1 MQNQS
6 KVAKSQLMGNLFVL
20 ITSDLYE
27 FPLFSQT
34 SNFEKS
40 NIQTLHCR
48 LGHLHINNIM
58 KLIIMLSGLEMPESI
73 NNFFCETCVLAKQVK
88 HISKIPAIRAE
99 IPREIIYTDLV
110 CPITPTGHD
119 KSKYGLL
126 LTDDATCA
134 TIGVLLK
141 EKVR

>member
-20 ITSDLYE
+20 ITSNLYE
-27 FPLFSQT
+27 FALFSQT

-48 LGHLHINNIM
+48 LGHLYVNNIM
-58 KLIIMLSGLEMPESI
+58 KLILMLSGLEMLESI
-73 NNFFCETCVLAKQVK
+73 NNFFCKTCVLGKQVK
-88 HISKIPAIRAE
+88 HIFKILVIRAE
-99 IPREIIYTDLV
+99 IPREIIHTDLFG
-110 CPITPTGHD
+110 PITLTGYE

-126 LTDDATCA
+126 LTDDATLQQQACFPR
-134 TIGVLLK
+134 K
-141 EKVR
+141 KVR